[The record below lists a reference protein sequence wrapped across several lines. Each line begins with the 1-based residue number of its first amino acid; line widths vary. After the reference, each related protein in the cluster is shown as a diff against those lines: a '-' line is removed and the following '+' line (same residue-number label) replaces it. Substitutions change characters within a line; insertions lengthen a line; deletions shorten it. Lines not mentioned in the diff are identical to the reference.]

1 MQVGND
7 NNDRMLNRVRMQLQ
21 DVRTKPS
28 QGKRSNRKM
37 IFCKRSYITIKCNI
51 NKAEKCLLQMCVH
64 LTTYTSK
71 PIKRTHNKNLLILRE
86 LTIAHQHIKQHS
98 ARIKIEMLTTLTN
111 TGVHTLKNHIQEY
124 IKCLY
129 SKAT

>member
-1 MQVGND
+1 
-7 NNDRMLNRVRMQLQ
+7 
-21 DVRTKPS
+21 
-28 QGKRSNRKM
+28 
-37 IFCKRSYITIKCNI
+37 
-51 NKAEKCLLQMCVH
+51 MCVH